1 VRVAKPTEMAKRAT
15 AGGGGSVPVSVVL
28 PAELKRR
35 LRAEA
40 KKRGLKLS
48 PAVRVLLGERLHD
61 LDEVERLSRAE
72 EWQRAEAWSAWER
85 LKAGQHEEVSR
96 AEIDAEFD
104 AARGRSAARLIPPA
118 SPRSA

>member
-1 VRVAKPTEMAKRAT
+1 MAKQLETAKRAI
-15 AGGGGSVPVSVVL
+15 ASGGGSVPVSVVL

-48 PAVRVLLGERLHD
+48 PAVRVLLGERLRD
-61 LDEVERLSRAE
+61 LAEAERLTRAE

-85 LKAGQHEEVSR
+85 LKAGEQEEVSR

-104 AARGRSAARLIPPA
+104 AARARSAAHL
-118 SPRSA
+118 SSSRSA

>member
-1 VRVAKPTEMAKRAT
+1 MTKQIATVKRAT
-15 AGGGGSVPVSVVL
+15 GGSVPVSVVL
-28 PAELKRR
+28 PSELKRR

-61 LDEVERLSRAE
+61 LAEAEQLSRAE

-85 LKAGQHEEVSR
+85 LKAGEHEEVSR
-96 AEIDAEFD
+96 AEIDAEFGAALEHR
-104 AARGRSAARLIPPA
+104 AARRSA
-118 SPRSA
+118 